1 MVKEVTITMQ
11 IIFILAISIF
21 ILGLTYFKAYD
32 DGFKDGIEYNSL
44 KSGTATKTREDNNL
58 II

>member
-1 MVKEVTITMQ
+1 MQ
-11 IIFILAISIF
+11 IMFILAISIF

-44 KSGTATKTREDNNL
+44 KSGTATLKRKDS
-58 II
+58 